1 MPHHLPLTAD
11 RTWDRCAKSTAPMS
25 VACRLPCLFLHQIL
39 ASDEPLLGEGGI
51 DFVPGKS
58 LPLESN
64 LDYTNGGEPA
74 LQCVM

>member
-1 MPHHLPLTAD
+1 
-11 RTWDRCAKSTAPMS
+11 MS
-25 VACRLPCLFLHQIL
+25 VACRLPYLFLHQIP
-39 ASDEPLLGEGGI
+39 ASDELLLGEGGI